1 MSVFSDNNPLGR
13 VRARSAEREPV
24 VFSSGGRSFSRLI
37 RGAPDDREAKMR
49 EFAPSLRRRRSAQ
62 KFFSVESARV
72 TFVEKLIQA
81 MIMHMNR
88 GWKWDV
94 LSMGPPRWVVR

>member
-1 MSVFSDNNPLGR
+1 MEKYTMSAHPILGLEKVPR
-13 VRARSAEREPV
+13 VW
-24 VFSSGGRSFSRLI
+24 LI